1 MNDAVEKIFEENG
14 DSMQVPLPKLSA
26 AARASL
32 VNRTHRVVRERA
44 RVIADRRSRIRSL
57 WLPIAVCSG
66 MLVIICTAVW
76 SLLDEYELT
85 PNGIPDASDQFLVL
99 LLWFLPVSMALL
111 AMVWFQRV
119 RTKRSA
125 REFTR

>member
-1 MNDAVEKIFEENG
+1 MNQGVEKTHNLNSESVAI
-14 DSMQVPLPKLSA
+14 PRLSA

-44 RVIADRRSRIRSL
+44 KVIADRRSRIRSL

-66 MLVIICTAVW
+66 LLVIICTAVW
-76 SLLDEYELT
+76 NLLDEYELT

-111 AMVWFQRV
+111 TMIWFRHI
-119 RTKRSA
+119 RTKRSTGSG
-125 REFTR
+125 EFTR

>member
-1 MNDAVEKIFEENG
+1 MSEAVEKNHQESREPMPI
-14 DSMQVPLPKLSA
+14 PTLSA

-44 RVIADRRSRIRSL
+44 QVMADRRSRIRSL

-76 SLLDEYELT
+76 TLLDEYEIT
-85 PNGIPDASDQFLVL
+85 PTGIPDASGQFLVL

-111 AMVWFQRV
+111 SMVWFRRV
-119 RTKRSA
+119 RTKRSS
-125 REFTR
+125 REFMR

>member
-1 MNDAVEKIFEENG
+1 MNEAAEKKDLDQSGE
-14 DSMQVPLPKLSA
+14 SMPKLSA

-44 RVIADRRSRIRSL
+44 QAMAARRRNIRSL

-76 SLLDEYELT
+76 NLLDEYEIA
-85 PNGIPDASDQFLVL
+85 PDGIPDASYQFLVL
-99 LLWFLPVSMALL
+99 LLWLLPVSMALL
-111 AMVWFQRV
+111 TMIWFRRI
-119 RTKRSA
+119 RTKRTG

>member
-1 MNDAVEKIFEENG
+1 MNEAVEKIHQESREL
-14 DSMQVPLPKLSA
+14 MPIPTLSA

-44 RVIADRRSRIRSL
+44 QVMADRRSRIRSL

-76 SLLDEYELT
+76 TLLDEYEIT
-85 PNGIPDASDQFLVL
+85 PTGIPDASGQFLVL

-111 AMVWFQRV
+111 SMIWFRRV
-119 RTKRSA
+119 RTKRSS
-125 REFTR
+125 REFMQ

>member
-1 MNDAVEKIFEENG
+1 MNEAFDKKLQDRGE
-14 DSMQVPLPKLSA
+14 SMPIPRLSA

-44 RVIADRRSRIRSL
+44 QVIAARRDRVRSL
-57 WLPIAVCSG
+57 WVPILICSG
-66 MLVIICTAVW
+66 MLVILCTAVW
-76 SLLDEYELT
+76 SLLDQYELT

-111 AMVWFQRV
+111 AMVWFR
-119 RTKRSA
+119 RIRNKRGG
-125 REFTR
+125 ELTR